1 MKTIEKASDYAQ
13 EAAERV
19 SDMSAQT
26 SKAMGE
32 KGEQILKAQRKLMK
46 HGRNYVSDHPITSIG
61 IAATIGLVLDRMFS
75 YR

>member
-1 MKTIEKASDYAQ
+1 MNTIEKASDYAQ

-19 SDMSAQT
+19 SNVSAQT

-32 KGEQILKAQRKLMK
+32 KGEQMLKAQRKLMK
-46 HGRNYVSDHPITSIG
+46 RGRNYVSDHPMASIG
-61 IAATIGLVLDRMFS
+61 IAAIMGLVLSRMFS